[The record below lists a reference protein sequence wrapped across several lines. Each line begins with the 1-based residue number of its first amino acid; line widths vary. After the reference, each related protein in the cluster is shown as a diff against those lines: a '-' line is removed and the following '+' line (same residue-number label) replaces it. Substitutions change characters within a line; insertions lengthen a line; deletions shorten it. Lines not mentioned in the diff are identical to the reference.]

1 MSKHKIQ
8 IHILKNLLS
17 ADLGLRYRDMK
28 LPEIENDLY
37 NYHLQYLLKE
47 ELIKKNDSLYFITD
61 KGKKF
66 VEDILPIDPLGQ
78 TSDLFRINV
87 LCAVIRKNNGKI
99 EILNQLRKRHPYY
112 GDTGIIGG
120 AVKKGEKIIDA
131 ANRKLFDETG
141 LNADFKFVGT
151 IRIFRFKSENEL
163 FTDILF
169 HLCFAENFHGE
180 LKESTEFGDN
190 FWLDLD
196 SSIKV
201 ERESVMG
208 SDKLGEIL
216 ELLRTQDFSTI
227 PMFYTEEKKILPS
240 I

>member
-1 MSKHKIQ
+1 MPKHKVQ
-8 IHILKNLLS
+8 IHILKNLLNS
-17 ADLGLRYRDMK
+17 NLGLRYRDMK

-47 ELIKKNDSLYFITD
+47 NLIEKEDSLYFITD

-66 VEDILPIDPLGQ
+66 VEDIFPIDSLGQ

-87 LCAVIRKNNGKI
+87 LCGVIRKNNGKI
-99 EILNQLRKRHPYY
+99 ELLNQFRKRHPYY

-120 AVKKGEKIIDA
+120 TIRKGEKIIDA

-141 LNADFKFVGT
+141 LNAEFKLIGV
-151 IRIFRFKSENEL
+151 IRKFRFKSEEEL

-169 HLCFAENFHGE
+169 HICFAENFSGE
-180 LKESTEFGDN
+180 LKEKTEFGDN

-196 SSIKV
+196 SSIKA
-201 ERESVMG
+201 ERDSVMG
-208 SDKLGEIL
+208 SLELVKIL
-216 ELLRTQDFSTI
+216 ELLKSQDFSTI
-227 PMFYTEEKKILPS
+227 PMFYVEERKILVS